1 MSSSRIGDL
10 EEDDFL
16 TPKRRKRNLIIVKN
30 AVTNLRKKNKLL
42 TQNNVRLKK
51 RVDSLNNIVKELK
64 NKSLISENA
73 AINLE
78 VRYKYNMCN
87 IQM

>member
-30 AVTNLRKKNKLL
+30 AVNNLRKKNKLL

-64 NKSLISENA
+64 NKNLISENA

-78 VRYKYNMCN
+78 VGYKYKYI
-87 IQM
+87 IQ